1 MNNLK
6 TSTSLM
12 EIIYKPYPQQELLHT
27 CPYEEI
33 LLEGNRGGGKSDCFI
48 MEYLKYVGVG
58 YKENWAGI
66 VFRKEIKELKE
77 LIKKSRKYIQN
88 LCPEAIFNKTERTWT
103 FPDGETLTFQI
114 AVNEEDYWSYHGQE
128 YPFQAFDE
136 LTSWANAEF
145 YLSMASCCRST
156 VAGIP
161 KKRISTTNPWGAGHS
176 WVKQRFID
184 PAPRLTPIT
193 EIIENPFTD
202 DKIEMTR
209 VAIHFDL
216 KENIHL
222 LENDPKYIAQL
233 NQITNEAKR
242 KAWIEGSWDI
252 QVGAFFG
259 DVFGKD
265 NIIEPFKIPDDWV
278 RCMSMDWGYSKPFSI
293 GWHTISD
300 GTIPKYPRGAVIRYR
315 EWYGCTDEPDTGL
328 KLTIDEICAGIVER
342 EHEPIE
348 YRVCDPSMW
357 DASRGV
363 SMAERMQEYNLH
375 CSKGDNKRQ
384 AGWEL
389 MRQYMKG
396 KEVEPD
402 VFVPDFY
409 VFSNCVNF
417 IRTIPDLLHDEK
429 KLEDLDTT
437 QEDHIAD
444 EERYLIMSR
453 PFYNPKKASDSITQ
467 SNFWKMRDKNAK
479 ERRF

>member
-1 MNNLK
+1 MD
-6 TSTSLM
+6 
-12 EIIYKPYPQQELLHT
+12 IIYKPYPQQELLHT

-77 LIKKSRKYIQN
+77 LIKKSRKYVQN
-88 LCPEAIFNKTERTWT
+88 LCPEADFNKSERTWT

-136 LTSWANAEF
+136 LTSWADPGF

-156 VAGIP
+156 VPGIP
-161 KKRISTTNPWGAGHS
+161 KKRISTTNPWGAGHG
-176 WVKQRFID
+176 WVKERFID
-184 PAPRLTPIT
+184 PAPRLSPIT
-193 EIIENPFTD
+193 EVIDNPFND
-202 DKIEMTR
+202 IKVEMTR
-209 VAIHFDL
+209 VTIHFDL
-216 KENIHL
+216 AENTHL

-265 NIIEPFKIPDDWV
+265 NIIPAFEIPTEWIKF
-278 RCMSMDWGYSKPFSI
+278 MSMDWGYAKPFSV
-293 GWHTISD
+293 GWWAVSD
-300 GTIPKYPRGAVIRYR
+300 GTKYPKGALIRYR
-315 EWYGCTDEPDTGL
+315 EYYGCTDEPDTGL
-328 KLTIDEICAGIVER
+328 KLTIEEISANILSR
-342 EHEPIE
+342 EHEKID
-348 YRVCDPSMW
+348 YRICDPSMW
-357 DASRGV
+357 DASRGE
-363 SMAERMQEYNLH
+363 SLAERMGQHGLH
-375 CSKGDNKRQ
+375 CTAGDNKRQ

-396 KEVEPD
+396 KEIEPD
-402 VFVPDFY
+402 VFAPELL
-409 VFSNCVNF
+409 VFENCVDF
-417 IRTIPDLLHDEK
+417 IKTIPDLLHDTK

-444 EERYLIMSR
+444 EARYGVMSR
-453 PFYNPKKASDSITQ
+453 PYFNSRPKGDDVRN
-467 SNFWKMRDKNAK
+467 SNFWKIRDRNAE
-479 ERRF
+479 ERY